1 MKKAACALLLCGC
14 IALSGCSRLFDGHY
28 ESVKPHEQQSPNA
41 NDGMIVAEDYE
52 QLCDALTELIE
63 VGSEDGIISVSN
75 YNREKV
81 EVDIQRAVSK
91 VRREHPVAAYAVK
104 DIAYE
109 LGSRGGTALA
119 VTIDYLHDR
128 AEIQKIGQAE
138 NMTEAI
144 NAITGSLNRCD
155 AGIVLQVDGYQETDL
170 VQFVESYALEHPDL
184 VMETPRVSVNI
195 YPESGKKRVIELKYA
210 YQTSRDSLKNMRNQV
225 QPFFDSAALYV
236 SGDGEAGE
244 KYAQLFS
251 FLMERYDYQYS
262 TSITPTYSLLR
273 HGVGDSKAFAT
284 VYAATCRLSELECL
298 VVSGTYKGE
307 SRYWNIICDD
317 GIYYHI
323 DLMRD
328 EFKLCTDRQMEGYV
342 WDYSTYP
349 ACGVAP
355 G

>member
-28 ESVKPHEQQSPNA
+28 ESVKPHEQQSPNVS
-41 NDGMIVAEDYE
+41 DSMIVAADYE
-52 QLCDALTELIE
+52 QLCDALTELILA
-63 VGSEDGIISVSN
+63 GSEEGVISVAEYS
-75 YNREKV
+75 REKI
-81 EVDIQRAVSK
+81 EVDMQRAASK
-91 VRREHPVAAYAVK
+91 IRREHPLAAYAVEEITF
-104 DIAYE
+104 D
-109 LGSRGGTALA
+109 LGSRGGAALA
-119 VTIDYLHDR
+119 VKINYLHDR
-128 AEIQKIGQAE
+128 TEIQKIGQAE

-155 AGIVLQVDGYQETDL
+155 AGIVLQVDGYQETDF
-170 VQFVESYALEHPDL
+170 VQLVESYALEHPDL
-184 VMETPRVSVNI
+184 VMEIPRVSVNI
-195 YPESGKKRVIELKYA
+195 YPESGKNRVIELKYT

-236 SGDGEAGE
+236 SGDGKEGE

-284 VYAATCRLSELECL
+284 VYAATCRLSELECT

-307 SRYWNIICDD
+307 SRYWNIICDG

-323 DLMRD
+323 DLLRD
-328 EFKLCTDRQMEGYV
+328 EFQKRTDKQMEGYV
-342 WDYSTYP
+342 WDYSAYP
-349 ACGVAP
+349 ACGAP
-355 G
+355 AQ